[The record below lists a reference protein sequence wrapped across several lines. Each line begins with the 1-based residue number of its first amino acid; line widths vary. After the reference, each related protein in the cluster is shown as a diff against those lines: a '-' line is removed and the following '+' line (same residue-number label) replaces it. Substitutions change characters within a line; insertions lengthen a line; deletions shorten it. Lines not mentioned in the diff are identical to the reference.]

1 VWSCG
6 VILYILLSG
15 IPPFGGANDEE
26 IMRKVEKGDYSF
38 KKDQF
43 KDVSPEAKN
52 LIKKMLEYTPEK
64 RLSAKQALSDVWFSI
79 ALKKDR
85 DSVVISSSALQNLKK
100 LQYKSKL
107 QQIIY
112 YFIVNH
118 MTTKEEKN
126 DLMKIFKAL
135 DTNGDG
141 KITREELIEGYNKS
155 LAITDDEIDSLMRKL
170 DNDGSGSIDYTGTH
184 GSTEFVAAALD
195 KEKVLTKQ
203 RIQSCFQLFDK
214 VAASHPGQERLH
226 LGQGTQRHARDGRE
240 HIGRSLES
248 ADQRG

>member
-1 VWSCG
+1 MWSCG

-15 IPPFGGANDEE
+15 IPPFGGSNDEE
-26 IMRKVEKGDYSF
+26 IMRKVEKGEYST
-38 KKDQF
+38 KKEQF

-64 RLSAKQALSDVWFSI
+64 RISAKQALADVWFTI
-79 ALKKDR
+79 ALKKDK
-85 DSVVISSSALQNLKK
+85 DSIVISSSALQNLKK

-170 DNDGSGSIDYTGTH
+170 DNDGSGSIDYTG
-184 GSTEFVAAALD
+184 SS
-195 KEKVLTKQ
+195 
-203 RIQSCFQLFDK
+203 R
-214 VAASHPGQERLH
+214 
-226 LGQGTQRHARDGRE
+226 
-240 HIGRSLES
+240 
-248 ADQRG
+248 